1 VSGAPPVRAFV
12 ALGSNLGERLANLG
26 DAVRRLSAADGMEIA
41 GSSRVYETA
50 PVGPPQPDY
59 LNAVVE
65 LRTTLLPRELLEA
78 CLRIEAEMGRVRDVR
93 WGPRVID
100 LDLLTFDDQTIAEPD
115 LTVPH
120 PRLHHRA
127 FVLIPLIEL
136 DPDPRLPGG
145 RRLADLRLQVDLR
158 AVRPFAHA
166 LPFALAR
173 SG

>member
-1 VSGAPPVRAFV
+1 VRAFV

-26 DAVRRLSAADGMEIA
+26 DAVRRLCAADGMEIT

-59 LNAVVE
+59 LNAVIE

-78 CLRIEAEMGRVRDVR
+78 CLRIEAEMGRVRDEP

-100 LDLLTFDDQTIAEPD
+100 LDLLTFDDRTIAEPD

-120 PRLHHRA
+120 PRMHQRA

-136 DPDPRLPGG
+136 DPDPPLPGG
-145 RRLADLRLQVDLR
+145 RRLEDLRLQVDLR
-158 AVRPFAHA
+158 AVRLVAHA

>member
-1 VSGAPPVRAFV
+1 MSGAPPVRAFV

-26 DAVRRLSAADGMEIA
+26 DAVRRLCAADGMEIT

-59 LNAVVE
+59 LNAVIE

-78 CLRIEAEMGRVRDVR
+78 CLRIEAEMGRVRDEP

-100 LDLLTFDDQTIAEPD
+100 LDLLTFDDRTIAEPD

-120 PRLHHRA
+120 PRMHQRA

-136 DPDPRLPGG
+136 DPDPPLPGG
-145 RRLADLRLQVDLR
+145 RRLEDLRLQVDLR
-158 AVRPFAHA
+158 AVRPFAHS
-166 LPFALAR
+166 LPFALPR